1 MMIRRALIALTV
13 FCLIPGL
20 AAAAE
25 EKKKDN
31 KTTYVPIDTLT
42 AMVMASNG
50 RHAVLTVQSGVDVPD
65 PALNARALSVTP
77 RLRDAYVQVL
87 QTYAGGL
94 QPGAPPDPEYVGRR
108 LQQVTDQVLGKP
120 GGKFLFGGIMV
131 N

>member
-25 EKKKDN
+25 EKKKDS
-31 KTTYVPIDTLT
+31 KTTYVPIETLT

-87 QTYAGGL
+87 QTYAAGL
-94 QPGAPPDPEYVGRR
+94 APAEPPQVGAVENLHRR
-108 LQQVTDQVLGKP
+108 HCPASRSSVDITSA
-120 GGKFLFGGIMV
+120 
-131 N
+131 